1 MKDYRFITFAG
12 KVQPSKKSKKDV
24 RVQGYVRKGKFVQS
38 FQRKQ
43 LLNDENKEL
52 AKKVAVGSLVTLGGV
67 LGVGLAGAAVVKL
80 RYNRNLVKF
89 GQQIKANKIPRDM
102 KAPEKYYV
110 APRNIGDKDSMD
122 FFIGPLSSKGS
133 SGGAGL
139 MVLTKKT
146 LKKTKLKD
154 QHELIPLTH
163 NYQVSGDHEFQL
175 YTSAVDATRKA
186 VADGYNMDSVL
197 MSKEIFKW
205 HTLNP
210 TKPIKLITHSAGG
223 FQSRDVPH
231 ILKAAGVP
239 PKLMKV
245 FSMGSPDFGLV
256 DDIVPSS
263 RIMNSDDLYTN
274 KLKILADKSM
284 GSLPSLNR
292 NTTYV
297 GNGYTPAF
305 EKIRYNK
312 ALKEADLTG
321 YYGDVDLPKNQQRLV
336 AHSLEAYMN
345 GETLASKKN
354 LDLLKNFLAID

>member
-1 MKDYRFITFAG
+1 
-12 KVQPSKKSKKDV
+12 
-24 RVQGYVRKGKFVQS
+24 
-38 FQRKQ
+38 
-43 LLNDENKEL
+43 
-52 AKKVAVGSLVTLGGV
+52 
-67 LGVGLAGAAVVKL
+67 
-80 RYNRNLVKF
+80 
-89 GQQIKANKIPRDM
+89 
-102 KAPEKYYV
+102 
-110 APRNIGDKDSMD
+110 
-122 FFIGPLSSKGS
+122 
-133 SGGAGL
+133 
-139 MVLTKKT
+139 
-146 LKKTKLKD
+146 
-154 QHELIPLTH
+154 
-163 NYQVSGDHEFQL
+163 
-175 YTSAVDATRKA
+175 
-186 VADGYNMDSVL
+186 
-197 MSKEIFKW
+197 
-205 HTLNP
+205 
-210 TKPIKLITHSAGG
+210 
-223 FQSRDVPH
+223 
-231 ILKAAGVP
+231 
-239 PKLMKV
+239 
-245 FSMGSPDFGLV
+245 MGSPDFGLV